1 MRRRALV
8 NVLQI
13 VIAFVL
19 AMVVC
24 FLLSSCRTEYIPIE
38 VVRIDT
44 LHHTAYRVD
53 SIQSVDSVYI
63 KEVVKGDT
71 VVIEK
76 TKIKYRDRVKEV
88 TDTIKETVVQ
98 TIEKPIEVEKK
109 LTAWQKFKINAG
121 EWLLGGVV
129 ALLVA
134 FAFFWVIN
142 WRRR

>member
-1 MRRRALV
+1 MRRRALE

-24 FLLSSCRTEYIPIE
+24 FLLSSCRTEYIPVE

-63 KEVVKGDT
+63 KEVVKGDS

-88 TDTIKETVVQ
+88 TDTIKETVIQ
-98 TIEKPIEVEKK
+98 TIEKPIEGDKK
-109 LTAWQKFKINAG
+109 LTAWQHFKINAG
-121 EWLLGGVV
+121 EWLLGGGV

>member
-1 MRRRALV
+1 MRRRALE

-24 FLLSSCRTEYIPIE
+24 FLLSSCRTEYIPVE
-38 VVRIDT
+38 VVRIDRVYE
-44 LHHTAYRVD
+44 TAYRVD
-53 SIQSVDSVYI
+53 SIQSVDSIYI
-63 KEVVKGDT
+63 KEVVKGDS

-98 TIEKPIEVEKK
+98 TIEKPIEVETK